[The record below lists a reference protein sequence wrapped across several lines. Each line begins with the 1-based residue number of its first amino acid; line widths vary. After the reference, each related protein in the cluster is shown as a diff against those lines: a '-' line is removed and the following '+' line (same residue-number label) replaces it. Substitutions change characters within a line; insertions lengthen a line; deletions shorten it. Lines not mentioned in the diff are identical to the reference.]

1 MIKPKILII
10 DDNGIFVDNLSF
22 LLQNDFDCSG
32 VYTAEDGI
40 SILSENHFDVILLDI
55 KLGSGLDGIE
65 FLEKIH
71 KQQIFI
77 PTIMITGD
85 KSIDMVVKAM
95 KAGAYDYVG
104 KDPDLSELKIII
116 NRALNEFGLR
126 RENELLREEI
136 QQLKGQFV
144 GESPAI
150 RSIRQ
155 QIQKLAPLDST
166 VLISGD
172 SGTGKE
178 VVARNIHQLS
188 KRKNKPFITLNCAA
202 IPKELFESEFF
213 GHEKGAFTGAYKAR
227 KGKFELANHGTIFLD
242 EIGELEISVQAK
254 LLRVL
259 EEKKIELVGGS
270 GQIEVGVRII
280 AASNKDLK
288 KAVENGKFRED
299 LFYRLNIVQIFL
311 PPLRERKED
320 IPLLVHEFIDK
331 KSKELKKN
339 VKGITEQAMNSLI
352 AYDWPGNVRELQ
364 NVIEKAIIYTD
375 GDLIQAHTFDGS
387 ILPFSSELPDYASAK
402 QTVLQK
408 FQKQYISAML
418 KLTNGNKTKAAERMG
433 LTRQGLQ
440 KMMDQLREEL
450 EA

>member
-65 FLEKIH
+65 FLEEMR
-71 KQQIFI
+71 KQQISI

-227 KGKFELANHGTIFLD
+227 KGKFELANHGTLFLD
-242 EIGELEISVQAK
+242 EIGELEISAQAK

-270 GQIEVGVRII
+270 GQIEVDVRII

-299 LFYRLNIVQIFL
+299 LFYRLNIVQFFL

-320 IPLLVHEFIDK
+320 IPLLVHEFIRK
-331 KSKELKKN
+331 ISHELKKSIN
-339 VKGITEQAMNSLI
+339 GITEEAMNSLI

-364 NVIEKAIIYTD
+364 NVIEKAIIYQD
-375 GDLIQAHTFDGS
+375 GDLIDSHVFDGS
-387 ILPFSSELPDYASAK
+387 ILPFSSTLSDYATAK
-402 QTVLQK
+402 QAVLQK

-418 KLTNGNKTKAAERMG
+418 KLTSGNKTKAAERMG

-440 KMMDQLREEL
+440 KMIDQLKEV
-450 EA
+450 